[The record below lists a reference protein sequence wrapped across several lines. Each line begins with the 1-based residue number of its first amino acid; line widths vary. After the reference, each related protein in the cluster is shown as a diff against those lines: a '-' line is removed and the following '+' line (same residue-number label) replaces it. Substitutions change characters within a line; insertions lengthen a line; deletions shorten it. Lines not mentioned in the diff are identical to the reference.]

1 MRAIQFMFYNS
12 SLLLKEIPK
21 INLLKTNSKTN
32 SPKFL
37 VKVHYSP
44 INPSDLGFIAG
55 VYGRF
60 QDGIFPKTAGFE
72 GSGVIVDAET
82 EEAKKLIG
90 KKIAFFSNYENP

>member
-12 SLLLKEIPK
+12 SLVLKEIPK
-21 INLLKTNSKTN
+21 ITIKRENSLMNSKY
-32 SPKFL
+32 L

-55 VYGRF
+55 VYGRN

-72 GSGVIVDAET
+72 GSGIIVDAET
-82 EEAKKLIG
+82 DEARRNIG
-90 KKIAFFSNYENP
+90 KKVAFFSNYENP

>member
-12 SLLLKEIPK
+12 SLVLKEVPK
-21 INLLKTNSKTN
+21 ITLKNLNHPHKTKY
-32 SPKFL
+32 L

-55 VYGRF
+55 VYGRY

-72 GSGVIVDAET
+72 GSGVIEDAES
-82 EEAKKLIG
+82 EEGKRMIG
-90 KKIAFFSNYENP
+90 KKVAFFSNYENP